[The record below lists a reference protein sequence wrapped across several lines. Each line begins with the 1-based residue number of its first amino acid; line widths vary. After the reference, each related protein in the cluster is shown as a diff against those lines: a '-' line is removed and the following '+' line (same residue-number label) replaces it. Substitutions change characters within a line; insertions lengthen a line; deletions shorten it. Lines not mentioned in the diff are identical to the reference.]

1 MNIRTGALTTLA
13 VIVLIVVVAV
23 MAVAGSYN
31 QLVSLDQTVQ
41 SQWGQ
46 VENTYQR
53 RADLIPNLVA
63 TVKGAANFEKSTY
76 IAVAE
81 ARAKV
86 GQVRVSPDT
95 NAPVDQSTL
104 DRFAQAQNGLSSA
117 LSRLLV
123 VSENYPELKANE
135 NFRDLQAQL
144 EGTENRIAVERMR
157 YNEVAQDFN
166 TTRNSFPTVFIAGYF
181 GTRFHE
187 KPYFKSEPGGQT
199 APHVKL

>member
-1 MNIRTGALTTLA
+1 MRKGTLA
-13 VIVLIVVVAV
+13 ALVSIVLVVLVTV
-23 MAVAGSYN
+23 MGIAGSYN
-31 QLVSLDQTVQ
+31 RLISLDQAVQ

-46 VENTYQR
+46 VESTYQR

-63 TVKGAANFEKSTY
+63 TVKGSASFEKSTY

-86 GQVRVSPDT
+86 GQVRL
-95 NAPVDQSTL
+95 NAGEKVPVDQSTL
-104 DRFAQAQNGLSSA
+104 DRFSQAQSALSSA

-157 YNEVAQDFN
+157 YNEAAQDFN
-166 TTRNSFPTVFIAGYF
+166 TTRYSFPTVFIAGYF
-181 GTRFHE
+181 GARFHE
-187 KPYFKSEPGGQT
+187 KAYFKSEQGTQT